1 MTASPE
7 NQIPVM
13 QLDVIS
19 DVICPWCFIGKRKL
33 DAALTQVSD
42 FQINLMWRPYQL
54 DSTTPPEGQDRKQQ
68 MIRKFGPDAGKQ
80 IFKNV
85 LAAAE
90 GTGINW
96 NFDKITRTPNTLNAH
111 RLIRWAAST
120 GQQHQMAEALFCAY
134 FEQALDIGDVDVLL
148 DIGEAQGLERAL
160 LVDLFASDRDV
171 EQTREDD
178 AAARDLGVTGV
189 PAFLAGGKFM
199 LMGAQEPEYLNLF
212 LDKARQKLAVQ

>member
-1 MTASPE
+1 MSDPQATPA
-7 NQIPVM
+7 PVM

-33 DAALTQVSD
+33 DAALAQVDD
-42 FQINLMWRPYQL
+42 FQINLMWRPFQL
-54 DSTTPPEGQDRKQQ
+54 DPTTPPEGHDRKQQ

-120 GQQHQMAEALFCAY
+120 GEQHQIAEALFCAY
-134 FEQALDIGDVDVLL
+134 FEQALDIGDVAMLL
-148 DIGEAQGLERAL
+148 DIGEKHGLERDL
-160 LVDLFASDRDV
+160 LVDLFASDRDM
-171 EQTREDD
+171 EQTRNDD
-178 AAARDLGVTGV
+178 AAARELGVTGV

-212 LDKARQKLAVQ
+212 LNKARQKLAVQ

>member
-1 MTASPE
+1 MSDPPATTV
-7 NQIPVM
+7 PVM

-33 DAALTQVSD
+33 DAALAQVDD
-42 FQINLMWRPYQL
+42 FQINLMWRPFQL
-54 DSTTPPEGQDRKQQ
+54 DPTTPPEGHDRKQQ

-120 GQQHQMAEALFCAY
+120 GEQHQIAEALFCAY
-134 FEQALDIGDVDVLL
+134 FEQALDIGDVAVLL
-148 DIGEAQGLERAL
+148 DIGEKHGLERDL
-160 LVDLFASDRDV
+160 LVDLFASDRDM
-171 EQTREDD
+171 EQTRNDD
-178 AAARDLGVTGV
+178 AAARELGVTGV

-212 LDKARQKLAVQ
+212 LNKARQKLAVQ

>member
-1 MTASPE
+1 MSDPQASPA
-7 NQIPVM
+7 PVM

-33 DAALTQVSD
+33 DAALAQVDD
-42 FQINLMWRPYQL
+42 FQINLMWRPFQL
-54 DSTTPPEGQDRKQQ
+54 DPTTPPEGHDRKQQ

-90 GTGINW
+90 GIGINW

-120 GQQHQMAEALFCAY
+120 GEQHQIAEALFCAY
-134 FEQALDIGDVDVLL
+134 FEQALDIGDVAVLL
-148 DIGEAQGLERAL
+148 DIGEKHGLERDL
-160 LVDLFASDRDV
+160 LVDLFASDRDM
-171 EQTREDD
+171 EQTRNDD
-178 AAARDLGVTGV
+178 AAARELGVTGV

-212 LDKARQKLAVQ
+212 LNKARQKLAVQ

>member
-1 MTASPE
+1 MSDPQATPA
-7 NQIPVM
+7 PVM

-33 DAALTQVSD
+33 DAALAQVDD
-42 FQINLMWRPYQL
+42 FQINLMWRPFQL
-54 DSTTPPEGQDRKQQ
+54 DPTTPPEGHDRKQQ

-90 GTGINW
+90 GIGINW

-120 GQQHQMAEALFCAY
+120 GEQHQIAEALFCAY
-134 FEQALDIGDVDVLL
+134 FEQALDIGDVAVLL
-148 DIGEAQGLERAL
+148 DIGEKHGLERDL
-160 LVDLFASDRDV
+160 LVDLFASDRDM
-171 EQTREDD
+171 EQTRNDD
-178 AAARDLGVTGV
+178 AAARELGVTGV

-212 LDKARQKLAVQ
+212 LNKARQKLAVQ

>member
-1 MTASPE
+1 MSDPQATPV
-7 NQIPVM
+7 PVM

-33 DAALTQVSD
+33 DAALAQVDD
-42 FQINLMWRPYQL
+42 FQINLMWRPFQL
-54 DSTTPPEGQDRKQQ
+54 DPTTPPEGHDRKQQ

-120 GQQHQMAEALFCAY
+120 GEQHQIAEALFCAY
-134 FEQALDIGDVDVLL
+134 FEHALDIGDVAVLL
-148 DIGEAQGLERAL
+148 DIGEKHGLERDL
-160 LVDLFASDRDV
+160 LVDLFASDRDM
-171 EQTREDD
+171 EQTRNDD
-178 AAARDLGVTGV
+178 AAARELGVTGV

-212 LDKARQKLAVQ
+212 LNKARQKLAVQ